1 MTTEEIIKNLK
12 DGKVANLGPH
22 YTPEELLPVI
32 EDVKKEVPTA
42 RVTRRPA
49 AGDWLVYL
57 PR

>member
-32 EDVKKEVPTA
+32 EGVKKEVPTA

-49 AGDWLVYL
+49 AGD
-57 PR
+57 